1 MIGSRGSTV
10 GWTLVRVVFGLAL
23 ALAHGLPKVMGDMGR
38 FAQGVA
44 ELGLPYPLY
53 FAWAASLAELV
64 GGLMVALGLFTRPAA
79 FFAATTLAV
88 ALYRHRMDDFGRMEL
103 AVLYLAVFLAA
114 VFIGGGPL
122 SFDARMRRRPF

>member
-1 MIGSRGSTV
+1 MTGSRGSTL
-10 GWTLVRVVFGLAL
+10 GWTLVRGVFGLAL
-23 ALAHGLPKVMGDMGR
+23 GLAHGLPKVMGDMGR

-44 ELGLPYPLY
+44 ELGFPYPLY

-64 GGLMVALGLFTRPAA
+64 GGLFVAVGFLTRPAA
-79 FFAATTLAV
+79 FFAAFTLAV

-103 AVLYLAVFLAA
+103 AVLYLAVFVAA

-122 SFDARMRRRPF
+122 SVDARMRRRPF